1 MALVPPNGKVSLLT
15 GAAGGIGREIAL
27 LLDREGYHQVLVDL
41 SEAGLRRVAGE
52 LRTPPRCIATDITRL
67 ANVQRIREEVVAA
80 HGRLDVLVNNAGIVV
95 TTPFEDASYE
105 EIERELDVNYRSIL
119 YFMRELVPVMKAQ
132 GGGSIVSTSSLGG
145 IMPLREAPGYCGTKF
160 GLRGFMLSQSIAL
173 RRFGIHV
180 STVYPTAI
188 DTPMLRHEAT
198 HGGSLM
204 NFVSEPLQP
213 SAVARAVLKAI
224 RKRKMEVAVP
234 TSEGWLCKLLGALP
248 GLIPV
253 LLPLLEPLARRNR
266 RRYVAQRQLG

>member
-1 MALVPPNGKVSLLT
+1 MPIAQSTEKVALLT

-27 LLDREGYHQVLVDL
+27 LLDQEGYRQVLVDL
-41 SEAGLRRVAGE
+41 NEAGLRRVAGE
-52 LRTPPRCIATDITRL
+52 LRIPPRCIATDITKL
-67 ANVQRIREEVVAA
+67 PNVRSIREEVLAA

-95 TTPFEDASYE
+95 TTPFEEAEYD

-119 YFMRELVPVMKAQ
+119 YLMREFVPAMKAQ
-132 GGGSIVSTSSLGG
+132 GGGSIASTSSLGG

-180 STVYPTAI
+180 STIYPTAI

-198 HGGSLM
+198 NGGSLM

-213 SAVARAVLKAI
+213 VAVARAVLKAI
-224 RKRKMEVAVP
+224 KKRKMEVAVP
-234 TSEGWLCKLLGALP
+234 GSEGYLCKLLGTFPA
-248 GLIPV
+248 LIPLV
-253 LLPLLEPLARRNR
+253 LPLLEPLARRNR
-266 RRYVAQRQLG
+266 RKFIAQRQLT